1 MRMLCGLLE
10 ADISYANL
18 NAGLIWI
25 FRLVKG
31 EIDMSNISHFVISI
45 SKQRLYLG
53 FYCLRVINI
62 LTSWAIYLADR
73 RKAGIIWSS
82 SVAFP
87 LGNKWDWNYYYS
99 PDSKQTRMKNNA
111 MMTQIP
117 MTSRMFQIFLKKVC
131 ELFGAKCQDTFL
143 FDAILSN
150 ISPVT
155 IVVKTHST
163 RKMKASWW
171 L

>member
-1 MRMLCGLLE
+1 MKLEHHSKETVCKVQLNLMRMLCGLLE

-62 LTSWAIYLADR
+62 LTS
-73 RKAGIIWSS
+73 
-82 SVAFP
+82 
-87 LGNKWDWNYYYS
+87 
-99 PDSKQTRMKNNA
+99 
-111 MMTQIP
+111 
-117 MTSRMFQIFLKKVC
+117 
-131 ELFGAKCQDTFL
+131 
-143 FDAILSN
+143 
-150 ISPVT
+150 
-155 IVVKTHST
+155 
-163 RKMKASWW
+163 
-171 L
+171 